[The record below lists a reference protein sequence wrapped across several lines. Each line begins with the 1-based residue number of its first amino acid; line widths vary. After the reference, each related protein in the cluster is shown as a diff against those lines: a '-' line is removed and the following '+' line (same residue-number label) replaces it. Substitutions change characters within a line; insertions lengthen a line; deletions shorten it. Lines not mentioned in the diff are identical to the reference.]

1 MATTKTTHVLQV
13 KGSGGDHLDLMKYDN
28 PDAAASALKE
38 HQTKFPHHEP
48 QLVTRT
54 STTEDSSIPTVKAP
68 KPAAKKETAK
78 PVAKAAPKPVAKKEA
93 VKPDAKKVAAK
104 PAAKKAAPKKDM

>member
-54 STTEDSSIPTVKAP
+54 STTEDSSIPTVKS
-68 KPAAKKETAK
+68 
-78 PVAKAAPKPVAKKEA
+78 PKPVAKKEA
-93 VKPDAKKVAAK
+93 AKPAAK
-104 PAAKKAAPKKDM
+104 PAAKAPAKALVEKKAAAPKAAVKKPAAKKK